1 MFVWVEW
8 TCRRCGDQHT
18 ARFDIV
24 VQQGRYGVS
33 PKLCNIYT
41 SETIRID
48 DVAYNRDHKPAKTSK
63 GGSKLMCPCNTKL
76 GRILEVVRV
85 YMTNYYSVKPDTL
98 TAEVCSA

>member
-1 MFVWVEW
+1 MYVWVEW

-24 VQQGRYGVS
+24 VQQTSSNVTFCSY
-33 PKLCNIYT
+33 YT
-41 SETIRID
+41 DGTIKID

-76 GRILEVVRV
+76 ERILEVVRV
-85 YMTNYYSVKPDTL
+85 YMTKYYSVKPDTL